1 MLHLQQHPDLSAAAS
16 VVVCSNTARVS
27 GNQIS
32 SVSTERW
39 WDGWRTNKSQLRP
52 AVGSHLEETEL
63 FATEGDMT
71 NRKACSP
78 DWNLWEDMLISG
90 FLPLELEVAQEQK
103 LMVYWHL

>member
-1 MLHLQQHPDLSAAAS
+1 
-16 VVVCSNTARVS
+16 
-27 GNQIS
+27 
-32 SVSTERW
+32 
-39 WDGWRTNKSQLRP
+39 
-52 AVGSHLEETEL
+52 LEETEL

-71 NRKACSP
+71 NRKACLP